1 MWRVP
6 PDLKMLKRLKTQMAE
21 VRSKMS
27 DVKNQLS
34 EVRSS
39 NAGSCDGQ
47 PSFFSIEQGALAACG
62 TESCSKLQEIGME
75 LLTKSSVT
83 SCYIRNSASKK
94 SNSPKPIRSGAA
106 GSLSLRR
113 AMDCGDS
120 NLRLKGDSQ
129 TSEGGVGSS
138 KLSSRHHSSR
148 PLASSSASEALPK
161 PEERPCEGS
170 DSDVGVSGLAAVEKT
185 RKVGA
190 LGSNSKGCRTEGAQS
205 GGLESNSETG
215 ELQGMLSEGASAGPE
230 EGMSSDSDI
239 ECDTENE
246 EQEDAT
252 SASEGFNH
260 TFSVQSSSEASER
273 CSVFPEGDQVGPDDL
288 GFVTGEDSTR

>member
-39 NAGSCDGQ
+39 NAGSGEGQ

-62 TESCSKLQEIGME
+62 TDSCSKLQEIGME

-94 SNSPKPIRSGAA
+94 STSGKPLRSGAA

-113 AMDCGDS
+113 AMDSGEG
-120 NLRLKGDSQ
+120 NLRLKGDSHPA
-129 TSEGGVGSS
+129 EGTWALSPVWDGIGISCTKAFQGVFY
-138 KLSSRHHSSR
+138 
-148 PLASSSASEALPK
+148 LAA
-161 PEERPCEGS
+161 
-170 DSDVGVSGLAAVEKT
+170 GVSLKLAWI
-185 RKVGA
+185 
-190 LGSNSKGCRTEGAQS
+190 LSPTECYC
-205 GGLESNSETG
+205 TF
-215 ELQGMLSEGASAGPE
+215 
-230 EGMSSDSDI
+230 DS
-239 ECDTENE
+239 
-246 EQEDAT
+246 
-252 SASEGFNH
+252 
-260 TFSVQSSSEASER
+260 
-273 CSVFPEGDQVGPDDL
+273 
-288 GFVTGEDSTR
+288 

>member
-83 SCYIRNSASKK
+83 SCYIRNCKCLEKGGFKRHSSRCQLCRWFVNPGTWKQTFYSYSYSNSAVRIQKCKTCTASESLNIFAAASKK
-94 SNSPKPIRSGAA
+94 SNSPKPVRSGAA

-113 AMDCGDS
+113 AMDCGES
-120 NLRLKGDSQ
+120 SLRLKGEGQ
-129 TSEGGVGSS
+129 TSEGKQGH
-138 KLSSRHHSSR
+138 LY
-148 PLASSSASEALPK
+148 
-161 PEERPCEGS
+161 
-170 DSDVGVSGLAAVEKT
+170 
-185 RKVGA
+185 
-190 LGSNSKGCRTEGAQS
+190 LGYVMRLCICCTKAFQKIF
-205 GGLESNSETG
+205 L
-215 ELQGMLSEGASAGPE
+215 
-230 EGMSSDSDI
+230 
-239 ECDTENE
+239 
-246 EQEDAT
+246 
-252 SASEGFNH
+252 
-260 TFSVQSSSEASER
+260 
-273 CSVFPEGDQVGPDDL
+273 L
-288 GFVTGEDSTR
+288 GN